1 MFMRSECFTAYA
13 RSGCFRFVFMRSACF
28 RFVFTDW
35 ERGVEVHLLVPGE
48 VHPLLLRELLKKLL
62 LLLRHVQLRLLLQEL
77 SLHRQLVLG
86 WLQGHLLLLLL
97 LLRLLQQELPLLR
110 VLGLLGVPL
119 LLLLLLH
126 LLPRLLL
133 K

>member
-13 RSGCFRFVFMRSACF
+13 RSGCFRFVFMRLACF

-48 VHPLLLRELLKKLL
+48 VHPLLLQELLRRLL

-77 SLHRQLVLG
+77 LLHRQLALG
-86 WLQGHLLLLLL
+86 WLQGHLLLLVL

-110 VLGLLGVPL
+110 
-119 LLLLLLH
+119 LLLLH
-126 LLPRLLL
+126 LLLRLLL